1 MTRRY
6 LMTQRPQAANG
17 PRRFLAQTLS
27 APRHLEATDAWSAR
41 GRRLFLVALALAGA
55 ILLAAGLL
63 ITGELG
69 PGAGQPSPLSTGP
82 GNGVADQLLRPV
94 TQEGTTATTAGAA
107 LSLPATAT
115 TRPAG
120 GSTPSQL
127 PGVTPTPVT
136 TAPTIKTTQSTTPP
150 PSPTTTLP
158 CGILGQG
165 LQSAQVPLPLPG
177 ADGRGAPLA
186 HRQIVE
192 RTRLGPG

>member
-1 MTRRY
+1 
-6 LMTQRPQAANG
+6 
-17 PRRFLAQTLS
+17 
-27 APRHLEATDAWSAR
+27 
-41 GRRLFLVALALAGA
+41 VALALAGA

-69 PGAGQPSPLSTGP
+69 PGPGQPSPLSTGP

-94 TQEGTTATTAGAA
+94 TQEGTTTPPGTAL

-136 TAPTIKTTQSTTPP
+136 TVPNSPQTTTPP
-150 PSPTTTLP
+150 PRQSPTTTLP

-165 LQSAQVPLPLPG
+165 LQSAQVPIPC
-177 ADGRGAPLA
+177 
-186 HRQIVE
+186 
-192 RTRLGPG
+192 RTPAVG